1 MYRTAPQCAV
11 SSVAVVQTTPPCQ
24 HFGESTSGCWLTLQF
39 RCVGV
44 LSSLDQTAGTEVW
57 GGVVKPSRKWSRFVP
72 PPLDSGRTQWRTARV
87 LPLWCVWPDVCCP
100 SVRPSVRVCVCACVR
115 ACVRACVLACI
126 SVTSLVR
133 G

>member
-57 GGVVKPSRKWSRFVP
+57 GGVVKPSRKWSRFVV
-72 PPLDSGRTQWRTARV
+72 PPLAAERSGALLEYCRCGAYGLTYAVR
-87 LPLWCVWPDVCCP
+87 P
-100 SVRPSVRVCVCACVR
+100 SVRPSVC
-115 ACVRACVLACI
+115 ACVRACVLAC
-126 SVTSLVR
+126 VR
-133 G
+133 ACLRAYQ